1 MPADAISEAPQSGR
15 STAPFRKVLV
25 ANRGAVAARVIRA
38 VHALGCKAV
47 AVHSDADAGAPYL
60 EEADEVIRIGPAPA
74 RESYL
79 NQDALLEAATK
90 AGADALHPGY
100 GFLSENEAFA
110 ARTAAMGITFIGPSP
125 RHIGAMGE
133 KTRARMVMA
142 ENGFPVAAGSGLL
155 PADPDEVLRAA
166 RAIGFP
172 VMVKPAGG
180 GGGIGMAVA
189 RDEASLLRTV
199 ERARAAAERSFA
211 DGGVYLERFL
221 ERARHVEV
229 QVLGDRHGQVRHLFE
244 RDCSIQRRHQKVI
257 EEAPAPN
264 LARGPAADIAQRAAE
279 ALQRLGYDNIGTVE
293 MLMGEDGSF
302 GFLEVNTRLQV
313 EHAVTEMVTGLDL
326 VAAQIRAAA
335 GEALDRILP
344 PRIDVEGHAVEAR
357 IYAEDPRRFI
367 PSPGRLTRFR
377 LPRGNADWRIE
388 TGYREGMEVTPF
400 YDPLLAKAVVRGR
413 SREEAIR
420 GLREL
425 LAAVEIEGPKTN
437 IPFLLAV
444 LDDPRF
450 QAGEVHTGLAA
461 EIRV

>member
-1 MPADAISEAPQSGR
+1 MSADTMTGAPPPARAV
-15 STAPFRKVLV
+15 PFRTVLI
-25 ANRGAVAARVIRA
+25 ANRGAVAARIIRA
-38 VHALGCKAV
+38 AHALGCRAV
-47 AVHSDADAGAPYL
+47 AVYSDADAGAPYL
-60 EEADEVIRIGPAPA
+60 EGADDALRIGPAPA

-79 NQDALLEAATK
+79 NQDALLAAAAK

-100 GFLSENEAFA
+100 GFLSENAAFA

-125 RHIGAMGE
+125 HHIGAMGE
-133 KTRARMVMA
+133 KTRARAIMA
-142 ENGFPVAAGSGLL
+142 ERGFPVAVGSGLL
-155 PADPDEVLRAA
+155 PGDPEEVLAA
-166 RAIGFP
+166 AHRIGFP

-189 RDEASLLRTV
+189 RDEASLLRAV
-199 ERARAAAERSFA
+199 ARARAAAERSFA
-211 DGGVYLERFL
+211 DDGVYLERFL
-221 ERARHVEV
+221 ERARHVEI

-264 LARGPAADIAQRAAE
+264 LPRDRALGIAQRAAE

-293 MLMGEDGSF
+293 TLMAEDGTF

-313 EHAVTEMVTGLDL
+313 EHAVTEMVTGVDL

-335 GEALDRILP
+335 GEPLGSVLP
-344 PRIDVEGHAVEAR
+344 PRVAVEGHAVEAR
-357 IYAEDPRRFI
+357 IYAEDPRRFL
-367 PSPGRLTRFR
+367 PSPGRLIRFR
-377 LPRGNADWRIE
+377 LPASDGAWRIE

-400 YDPLLAKAVVRGR
+400 YDPLLAKAIVWGR

-425 LAAVEIEGPKTN
+425 LAGVEVEGPQTN
-437 IPFLLAV
+437 ILFLLAA

-450 QAGEVHTGLAA
+450 RAGEVHTGLAA
-461 EIRV
+461 GISV